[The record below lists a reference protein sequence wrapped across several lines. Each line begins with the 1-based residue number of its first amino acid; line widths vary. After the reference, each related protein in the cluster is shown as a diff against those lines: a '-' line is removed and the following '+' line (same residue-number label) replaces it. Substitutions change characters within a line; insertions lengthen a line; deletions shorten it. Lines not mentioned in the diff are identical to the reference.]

1 MKFIER
7 FPEKNEVDRPAPAT
21 LDALLKE
28 QKAGKW
34 LFMSDQCKHCRTSP
48 CHEACPTGAIVRNE
62 FGGVYYQT
70 DICMGCGMCVAACPF
85 GVPEISPKTGHS
97 MKCAECYDRLK
108 DGLRPACQEACT
120 TGAIQFG
127 PRELMVR
134 EARDRVNYLITH
146 GHPEAQLYGVDPFE
160 NYDSLNSFYLLMD
173 KPEVY
178 GLPSDPVTPTK
189 YMAGDYLRGAATLIL
204 CAAAVAAC
212 LV

>member
-1 MKFIER
+1 
-7 FPEKNEVDRPAPAT
+7 
-21 LDALLKE
+21 
-28 QKAGKW
+28 
-34 LFMSDQCKHCRTSP
+34 
-48 CHEACPTGAIVRNE
+48 
-62 FGGVYYQT
+62 
-70 DICMGCGMCVAACPF
+70 
-85 GVPEISPKTGHS
+85 
-97 MKCAECYDRLK
+97 
-108 DGLRPACQEACT
+108 
-120 TGAIQFG
+120 
-127 PRELMVR
+127 MVR

>member
-1 MKFIER
+1 
-7 FPEKNEVDRPAPAT
+7 
-21 LDALLKE
+21 
-28 QKAGKW
+28 
-34 LFMSDQCKHCRTSP
+34 
-48 CHEACPTGAIVRNE
+48 
-62 FGGVYYQT
+62 
-70 DICMGCGMCVAACPF
+70 MCVAACPF
-85 GVPEISPKTGHS
+85 GVPEISEKSGHS
-97 MKCAECYDRLK
+97 MKCAECYDRLR

-120 TGAIQFG
+120 TGSIEFG

-134 EARDRVNYLITH
+134 KARDRVNYLINH

-160 NYDSLNSFYLLMD
+160 EYDSLNSFYLLMD